1 MILIYSKDNCS
12 FCDKAKALLK
22 EHNYSYKEK
31 NIVVPDHR
39 QELLTRLPDVK
50 TVPQIFIDSKHIG
63 GYTELV
69 KYLGEQQ

>member
-1 MILIYSKDNCS
+1 MVLVYSKNNCS
-12 FCDKAKALLK
+12 FCDKAKELLK
-22 EHNYSYKEK
+22 KHNYSYKEK

-39 QELLTRLPDVK
+39 QELLTRLPEVK
-50 TVPQIFIDSKHIG
+50 TVPQIFIGSEYIG